1 MAKKR
6 FNQDE
11 IMADVAAFASAPI
24 EKPAAPSAVIED
36 VTTNSEFRIQ
46 NSELKKMGRP
56 KKVRKIVDGAPMS
69 MMFSNDLKKKMA
81 MVKFNQ
87 KIEMKDLIAG
97 ATVIFLDR
105 YYRDGSLTEEGQMI
119 LEEALV
125 KFYGE

>member
-1 MAKKR
+1 MATKR
-6 FNQDE
+6 FNQVGNIED
-11 IMADVAAFASAPI
+11 IAAFAATPM
-24 EKPAAPSAVIED
+24 EKPAVQEPIQHSTLNIQQESQPS
-36 VTTNSEFRIQ
+36 T
-46 NSELKKMGRP
+46 KMGRP

>member
-1 MAKKR
+1 MATKR
-6 FNQDE
+6 FNQVGNIED
-11 IMADVAAFASAPI
+11 IAAFAATPM
-24 EKPAAPSAVIED
+24 EKPAAPVVVNEAAD
-36 VTTNSEFRIQ
+36 GLTTQ
-46 NSELKKMGRP
+46 NSQPATAKIGRP
-56 KKVRKIVDGAPMS
+56 KKARKIVDGAPMS